1 MCHLGAVAV
10 RFGALRPQPGVVH
23 EGAMTVQQTV
33 LAVAAPRAHVPF
45 IAPRAD
51 ESTSARVS
59 CPPKFVQPVVVD
71 AEVVRDF
78 VDHRHR
84 DLLDDLVLGVADVEQ
99 RIAVDRNGVG

>member
-1 MCHLGAVAV
+1 MRHLGAFAV
-10 RFGALRPQPGVVH
+10 RFGALRPQPNVVH
-23 EGAMTVQQTV
+23 ERAMTVQQTV
-33 LAVAAPRAHVPF
+33 LAVPAPQAHVPF

-59 CPPKFVQPVVVD
+59 CPTEFVQPVVVD
-71 AEVVRDF
+71 PEVVCDL

-99 RIAVDRNGVG
+99 RIAVDRDGVR